1 MPVDQI
7 VRTLGV
13 NWPHLIAQTIS
24 FSIVCALLFGFAYT
38 PLMETL
44 EARRQQMAQGLA
56 NTAKINAQLGA
67 IEARRQE
74 LLAAA
79 RAEAARIIADARI
92 AARRLTEQEAARAKV
107 LGEEILQHA
116 RKTAEEERRRLMAD
130 AVKPLPDV
138 DQRRLARGSV
148 AAA

>member
-24 FSIVCALLFGFAYT
+24 FTLVCALLFGFAYT

-56 NTAKINAQLGA
+56 NTAKINAHLAA
-67 IEARRQE
+67 IEAQRQE
-74 LLAAA
+74 TLAAA
-79 RAEAARIIADARI
+79 RTEAARIIAEARI
-92 AARRLTEQEAARAKV
+92 AARQLTQQEAARAKA
-107 LGEEILQHA
+107 LSEEL
-116 RKTAEEERRRLMAD
+116 L
-130 AVKPLPDV
+130 
-138 DQRRLARGSV
+138 
-148 AAA
+148 

>member
-1 MPVDQI
+1 MPADQI
-7 VRTLGV
+7 VHTLGV

-44 EARRQQMAQGLA
+44 EARRQQMAKGLA
-56 NTAKINAQLGA
+56 NTAKINVQLAA
-67 IEARRQE
+67 IEAQRQDM
-74 LLAAA
+74 LAAA
-79 RAEAARIIADARI
+79 RAEAARIVSDARI
-92 AARRLTEQEAARAKV
+92 AARQLTEQEAARAKL

-116 RKTAEEERRRLMAD
+116 RATAEEERRRL
-130 AVKPLPDV
+130 KH
-138 DQRRLARGSV
+138 GSV

>member
-7 VRTLGV
+7 VRTIGV

-24 FSIVCALLFGFAYT
+24 FSIVCALLYGFAYT

-56 NTAKINAQLGA
+56 NTAKINAHLAA
-67 IEARRQE
+67 IEAQRHDT
-74 LLAAA
+74 LAKAH
-79 RAEAARIIADARI
+79 AEAARIITEARI
-92 AARRLTEQEAARAKV
+92 AARQLTEQETARAKA
-107 LGEEILQHA
+107 LSEEILQQA
-116 RKTAEEERRRLMAD
+116 RAAAEDER
-130 AVKPLPDV
+130 
-138 DQRRLARGSV
+138 RRLARGSV

>member
-24 FSIVCALLFGFAYT
+24 FTLVCALLFGFGT

-44 EARRQQMAQGLA
+44 EARRQQM
-56 NTAKINAQLGA
+56 LGPGEYRKNQRA
-67 IEARRQE
+67 AGGSRRV
-74 LLAAA
+74 
-79 RAEAARIIADARI
+79 ARIARGRSRRGGLHRTDARI
-92 AARRLTEQEAARAKV
+92 AARRLTEQEAARAKTWR
-107 LGEEILQHA
+107 GDSAACPQA
-116 RKTAEEERRRLMAD
+116 AEEERRRLMAD
-130 AVKPLPDV
+130 TGKPLSDA

-148 AAA
+148 AAGTTR